1 MHNLRY
7 LFLVLPDTG
16 IPISTDN
23 NTIDDSAKVVAEL
36 RISLKSSSQKLLKW
50 SMENPMKNST
60 GKRHLIIS
68 TNDIAQMQV
77 DESVIKDG
85 HIWKNLLGIKIDIKL
100 KFENHERGLC

>member
-36 RISLKSSSQKLLKW
+36 RISLKNSSQKLLKW
-50 SMENPMKNST
+50 SIENPMKSST

-85 HIWKNLLGIKIDIKL
+85 HICKNLLGIKIDIKL

>member
-16 IPISTDN
+16 ITISTDN
-23 NTIDDSAKVVAEL
+23 SAIDDSAKVVNEL
-36 RISLKSSSQKLLKW
+36 RISLNNSSQKRLKW
-50 SMENPMKNST
+50 FLKNPVKNST
-60 GKRHLIIS
+60 GKRNLIIS

-85 HIWKNLLGIKIDIKL
+85 HICKNLLGIKIDIKL

>member
-1 MHNLRY
+1 
-7 LFLVLPDTG
+7 
-16 IPISTDN
+16 
-23 NTIDDSAKVVAEL
+23 
-36 RISLKSSSQKLLKW
+36 
-50 SMENPMKNST
+50 MKNST

-85 HIWKNLLGIKIDIKL
+85 HICKNLLGIKIDIKL